1 MTPLG
6 LIVVV
11 AASVARAQESAP
23 YRWELDV
30 GLGYGQLLY
39 PTVDTAPVT
48 STMGGPGFSATVA
61 YRGPHFTH
69 PFVDLGYVP
78 ILSSRKQVEVSEPD
92 GSTRTVSADS
102 SSYALGLVIGP
113 GWDVDWFRLRVGVG
127 VYDVFVSTTVDGA
140 TSSASTLELGFLAS
154 ATALVWRPNPFAFG
168 FETRLVAL
176 QTPTLGIT
184 QTMGELGVT
193 ARWDFVR
200 RTTLSR
206 EHSE

>member
-1 MTPLG
+1 MIG
-6 LIVVV
+6 LVVV
-11 AASVARAQESAP
+11 AASVARAAP
-23 YRWELDV
+23 DRWELDA
-30 GLGYGQLLY
+30 GLGYGQILY
-39 PTVDTAPVT
+39 PAIDTASVT
-48 STMGGPGFSATVA
+48 STMGGPGFAATVA

-69 PFVDLGYVP
+69 PFVDLAYAP
-78 ILSSRKQVEVSEPD
+78 ILSSRKQVDVSAPD
-92 GSTRTVSADS
+92 GSTSTVAADS
-102 SSYALGLVIGP
+102 SSSALGLVIGP
-113 GWDVDWFRLRVGVG
+113 GWDVDWFRLRVGIG
-127 VYDVFVSTTVDGA
+127 VYDVLVSTTVDGE
-140 TSSASTLELGFLAS
+140 TNSASALELGFLAS
-154 ATALVWRPNPFAFG
+154 ATALVWRPDPFAFG

>member
-23 YRWELDV
+23 HRWELDV

-48 STMGGPGFSATVA
+48 SAMGGPGFAATLA

-78 ILSSRKQVEVSEPD
+78 ILSSRKQVTVSAPD
-92 GSTRTVSADS
+92 GSTRTVAADS

-113 GWDVDWFRLRVGVG
+113 GWEVDWFRLRVGVG
-127 VYDVFVSTTVDGA
+127 VYDVIVSTTVDGTTNAA
-140 TSSASTLELGFLAS
+140 TKLELGFLAS
-154 ATALVWRPNPFAFG
+154 TTALVWRPNPFAFG

-200 RTTLSR
+200 RPD
-206 EHSE
+206 SESE

>member
-1 MTPLG
+1 VTL
-6 LIVVV
+6 LIVVL

-23 YRWELDV
+23 SRWELDA
-30 GLGYGQLLY
+30 GLGYGQILY
-39 PTVDTAPVT
+39 PTSDTAAVT
-48 STMGGPGFSATVA
+48 STMGGAGFAATVA

-78 ILSSRKQVEVSEPD
+78 ILSSEKQVDVTAPD
-92 GSTRTVSADS
+92 GSTSSVAADS
-102 SSYALGLVIGP
+102 SSSALGLVIGP
-113 GWDVDWFRLRVGVG
+113 GWDVDWFRLRVGIG

-140 TSSASTLELGFLAS
+140 TNSASTLELGFLAS
-154 ATALVWRPNPFAFG
+154 ATALVWRPDPFAFG

-200 RTTLSR
+200 RVV
-206 EHSE
+206 E